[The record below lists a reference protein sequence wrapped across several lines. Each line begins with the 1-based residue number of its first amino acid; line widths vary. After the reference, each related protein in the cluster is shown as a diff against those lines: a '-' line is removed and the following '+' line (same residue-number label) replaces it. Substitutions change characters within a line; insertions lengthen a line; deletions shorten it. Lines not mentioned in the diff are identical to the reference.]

1 MKTTTNR
8 RKLDSTFR
16 NDSLSSDQSEC
27 LQQQRPPPPKPHKHK
42 QKGVAGNNSQSA
54 SHSHSSQQ
62 SLISAQQHQSQHQ
75 QQRQAH
81 QQIYRQIFFRSHFFL
96 DSKYLIFLVNFKW
109 FKFSY
114 FSWLELFHWKKNEY
128 DVHFCPESTTR
139 LIKLPCC
146 AMLSNA
152 KQC

>member
-81 QQIYRQIFFRSHFFL
+81 QQIYRQIFFRSHFFTLANIQYFWSILSDSSFPTFL
-96 DSKYLIFLVNFKW
+96 DLNF
-109 FKFSY
+109 
-114 FSWLELFHWKKNEY
+114 
-128 DVHFCPESTTR
+128 STERRMNMMFTSA
-139 LIKLPCC
+139 LKVL
-146 AMLSNA
+146 
-152 KQC
+152 QG